1 MTAPSFLPSIA
12 PPPPPIG
19 IIAPEQAPPGPS
31 RGPSIAGQI
40 FGGIVR
46 AIGSIDLEA
55 VLAGIR
61 AGFLGPQG
69 EPPVLPPPLPPPRIP
84 EDPQPVDVIP
94 PLGSFER
101 GEPIR
106 LPPIVEGPLPRTG
119 SDILRIRLPGE
130 TPPEDIIPE
139 IPPTT
144 ETVFDPPII
153 PIPGGFDVAEL
164 ADILR
169 GAGNILG
176 AFSGE
181 SPTGEFGDFGGTSF
195 QTGAAIRTFLG
206 LGGNANGGAVA
217 GCPPVRPRMPSSLQ
231 MADPCA
237 PNNPTFYLKAGKASA
252 AMWPNVL
259 AGQARKLARAN
270 RAVPKK
276 TVRRKKGR

>member
-1 MTAPSFLPSIA
+1 MTTPSTSFALPSDTSFA
-12 PPPPPIG
+12 TPPIN

-31 RGPSIAGQI
+31 RGPSIGAQI
-40 FGGIVR
+40 FGAIGR
-46 AIGSIDLEA
+46 AIGSIDLDA
-55 VLAGIR
+55 LLARIR
-61 AGFLGPQG
+61 EGFLGPQD
-69 EPPVLPPPLPPPRIP
+69 VIRLPGPTPP
-84 EDPQPVDVIP
+84 EDIIP
-94 PLGSFER
+94 PLATQLGTQFE
-101 GEPIR
+101 
-106 LPPIVEGPLPRTG
+106 LPPILPRLPRTG
-119 SDILRIRLPGE
+119 SDIIRIPE
-130 TPPEDIIPE
+130 DPNVTPDIIPE

-153 PIPGGFDVAEL
+153 PIPGGIPVAEL

-181 SPTGEFGDFGGTSF
+181 SPTGDFGGFGGTGSSTPF
-195 QTGAAIRTFLG
+195 QIGTQIRGFLG
-206 LGGNANGGAVA
+206 LGGDGNGG
-217 GCPPVRPRMPSSLQ
+217 GTCPPVRPRMPSSLQ